1 MSHTHF
7 LYHIV
12 FGTKDRT
19 PIISPAWEG
28 ELFSYMSGII
38 KNLKG
43 HTLVINGVE
52 DHVHLL
58 IRLGPTIKFSD
69 FMRELKAGSSRW
81 VSENHMRKFSWQR
94 RYGAFSVSESVTE
107 TVRKYIQCQKQHH
120 AAQSFEEEYTALL
133 ERHNIEFDEKY
144 LWD

>member
-19 PIISPAWEG
+19 PIILPEWER
-28 ELFSYMSGII
+28 ELYSYMSGIV
-38 KNLKG
+38 KNQKG
-43 HTLVINGVE
+43 YTLEINSVK

-58 IRLGPTIKFSD
+58 VRLGPTIAFSD
-69 FMRELKAGSSRW
+69 FMRELKASSSRW
-81 VSENHMRKFSWQR
+81 VKENHFRKFGWQR
-94 RYGAFSVSESVTE
+94 RYGAFSVSESAADV
-107 TVRKYIQCQKQHH
+107 VRRYVRNQKEHH
-120 AAQSFEEEYTALL
+120 KVQSFEEEYKLL
-133 ERHNIEFDEKY
+133 LKRHNIEFDEKY